1 MLRGMSTV
9 ALLANDFEGAK
20 RWYTEL
26 LGVAPYF
33 DQPWYAE
40 FRIGD
45 YQHELGILNGKFAG
59 QLGGVPATDRPGG
72 VVLYWQVDDLD
83 AAIVRTL
90 ELGATLFQPA
100 REFGEG
106 FTGASVVDPFGNVL
120 GLMYNAH
127 YLEVLAAGTTR
138 TPAPAR

>member
-9 ALLANDFEGAK
+9 ALLAEDFEGAK

-33 DQPWYAE
+33 DRPWYAE

-45 YQHELGILNGKFAG
+45 HQQELGVLNAAFAA

-72 VVLYWQVDDLD
+72 VVLYWHVDDLD
-83 AAIVRTL
+83 AAL
-90 ELGATLFQPA
+90 ERLLGLGAVVFQPPRA
-100 REFGEG
+100 FGEG
-106 FTGASVVDPFGNVL
+106 FRGASVVDPFGNLL
-120 GLMYNAH
+120 GIMHNPH
-127 YLEVLAAGTTR
+127 YLDVLAGR
-138 TPAPAR
+138 

>member
-20 RWYTEL
+20 RWYTDL

-45 YQHELGILNGKFAG
+45 YQYELGILNGEFAG

-100 REFGEG
+100 HEFGEG

-120 GLMYNAH
+120 GLMHNAH
-127 YLEVLAAGTTR
+127 YLEVLAAGTAG
-138 TPAPAR
+138 TPAPVR